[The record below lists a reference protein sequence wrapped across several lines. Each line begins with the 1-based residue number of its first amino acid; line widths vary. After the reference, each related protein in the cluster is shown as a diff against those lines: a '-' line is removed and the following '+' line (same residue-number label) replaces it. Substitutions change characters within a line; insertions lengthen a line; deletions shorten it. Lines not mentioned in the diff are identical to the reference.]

1 MADVTGDGIGAPA
14 VRWFSITPSD
24 DAVLAIRPRAIY
36 VGVTGNLAVQDD
48 AGTSV
53 TFVAVPVGY
62 HPLRP
67 LRVLST
73 GTTATSLVG
82 LY

>member
-14 VRWFSITPSD
+14 VRWFGITPND
-24 DAVLAIRPRAIY
+24 GQNLAVRPRAIY
-36 VGVTGNLAVQDD
+36 VGVTGNLAVTDD

-53 TFVAVPVGY
+53 TFIAVPVGY

-67 LRVLST
+67 IRVLST